1 MALDA
6 IQNQKYKKLSPRS
19 QNGWHL
25 TQGQVHAV
33 SAGWAIG
40 VQGRQAQPTPT
51 ASPLQ
56 LQPAPN
62 GWGALGEFR
71 LISKP
76 RTSSFRRWFHIK
88 ITWEAF
94 KNNVQVPFCPDQ
106 HLWDGAW
113 ILGFKIFYL
122 F

>member
-6 IQNQKYKKLSPRS
+6 IQNHKYKKLSPRS
-19 QNGWHL
+19 QNSWHL

-33 SAGWAIG
+33 FAGWAIG

-62 GWGALGEFR
+62 G
-71 LISKP
+71 
-76 RTSSFRRWFHIK
+76 
-88 ITWEAF
+88 
-94 KNNVQVPFCPDQ
+94 
-106 HLWDGAW
+106 
-113 ILGFKIFYL
+113 
-122 F
+122 